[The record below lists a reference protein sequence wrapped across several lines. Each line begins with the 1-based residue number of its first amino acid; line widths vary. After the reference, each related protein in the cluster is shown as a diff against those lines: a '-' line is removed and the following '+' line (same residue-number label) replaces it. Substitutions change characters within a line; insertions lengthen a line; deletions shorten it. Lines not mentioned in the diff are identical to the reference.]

1 MRKGAWTQE
10 EDLLLRS
17 CMQKYGEGLWHQVP
31 LRAGLNRCRK
41 SCRLRWLN
49 YLRPNIKRGNF
60 TFDEVDLIIKL
71 HKLLGN
77 RWSLIAGRLSGR
89 TSNDVKNFWNTH
101 MHKKMIAE
109 REEERAQARK
119 KPREYNNI
127 IKPQPRTFSG
137 NLLFPRGKSVITENI
152 QTEGNLPKAPP
163 TSLLGD
169 CGAPPWWDGS
179 VLDSMEMNSEI
190 SWSIDGSADQEPF
203 QVPWLP
209 REVATSILA
218 AGDNSVEGG
227 RSDLTDNFTC
237 NLDLWDFLK

>member
-1 MRKGAWTQE
+1 
-10 EDLLLRS
+10 
-17 CMQKYGEGLWHQVP
+17 
-31 LRAGLNRCRK
+31 
-41 SCRLRWLN
+41 
-49 YLRPNIKRGNF
+49 
-60 TFDEVDLIIKL
+60 
-71 HKLLGN
+71 
-77 RWSLIAGRLSGR
+77 
-89 TSNDVKNFWNTH
+89 
-101 MHKKMIAE
+101 MIAE

-119 KPREYNNI
+119 KPPKYNNI

-137 NLLFPRGKSVITENI
+137 NLLFPRGKSFITENI

-169 CGAPPWWDGS
+169 CGAPPWCDGS

-190 SWSIDGSADQEPF
+190 SWSIDGSAYQEPF

-209 REVATSILA
+209 GEVATSILA